1 MRMTFPNQTVWAA
14 LAVLALALPTAAA
27 EESAAKDANS
37 NDVPFGLSQ
46 RIPWTTSRITG
57 SPEPPKPYL
66 VERVFPE
73 LTFENPVELTPAPGS
88 DRLFVLELRGK
99 IYSFPNRND
108 VDKADL
114 VVDLHESIDK
124 AGNFYGLEFHPDFAN
139 NRYCYV
145 CYVIGSDIPDGSHV
159 SRFTVTDTDPPT
171 LDPAS
176 EKPIITWP
184 SGGHNG
190 GCLKFGPDG
199 CLYISTGDGT
209 GPNPPDILKTGQDV
223 SDLLSSVLRIDVD
236 HAPEGEGYKIP
247 DDNPFLD
254 VDNARPEIWAYGF
267 RNPWKMNFD
276 SRSGRLWLGDVGW
289 ELWELV
295 YDVRR
300 GGNYGWSAVEG
311 PQPVYTSVDRGP
323 SPITPPTVAHPHSEA
338 ASITGGH
345 VYYGDRRNKLT

>member
-114 VVDLHESIDK
+114 VVDLH
-124 AGNFYGLEFHPDFAN
+124 
-139 NRYCYV
+139 
-145 CYVIGSDIPDGSHV
+145 
-159 SRFTVTDTDPPT
+159 
-171 LDPAS
+171 
-176 EKPIITWP
+176 
-184 SGGHNG
+184 
-190 GCLKFGPDG
+190 
-199 CLYISTGDGT
+199 
-209 GPNPPDILKTGQDV
+209 
-223 SDLLSSVLRIDVD
+223 
-236 HAPEGEGYKIP
+236 
-247 DDNPFLD
+247 
-254 VDNARPEIWAYGF
+254 
-267 RNPWKMNFD
+267 
-276 SRSGRLWLGDVGW
+276 
-289 ELWELV
+289 
-295 YDVRR
+295 
-300 GGNYGWSAVEG
+300 
-311 PQPVYTSVDRGP
+311 
-323 SPITPPTVAHPHSEA
+323 
-338 ASITGGH
+338 
-345 VYYGDRRNKLT
+345 